1 VAANVGPSAVL
12 DFDQALGAKLPDRLA
27 DRASRC
33 AELLDELSF
42 TRDLIARG
50 ELPAG
55 DQSTHMIGDLP
66 VHRSITQG
74 VCRHPMALHSSTRQ
88 VESTSA
94 VITVKDQSDRHSV
107 SVAAAIIDQLGRV
120 LVIRRADTGAWE
132 LPGGVLELDETIHHG
147 LRREVREETGLDI
160 QPERLTGVYKNM
172 ARGIVAL
179 VFRCRVIDG
188 QLLRTAETAEHRW
201 LTSDQVRDHVTPAFA
216 VRILDAY
223 QDGQPAIRSHDG
235 IHVLE
240 PDRSVLPN

>member
-1 VAANVGPSAVL
+1 
-12 DFDQALGAKLPDRLA
+12 
-27 DRASRC
+27 
-33 AELLDELSF
+33 
-42 TRDLIARG
+42 
-50 ELPAG
+50 
-55 DQSTHMIGDLP
+55 
-66 VHRSITQG
+66 
-74 VCRHPMALHSSTRQ
+74 
-88 VESTSA
+88 
-94 VITVKDQSDRHSV
+94 VITVKDQSDHHSV

-223 QDGQPAIRSHDG
+223 QDGQSAIRSHDG